1 MKKIYFIDEK
11 NGVNEETTEILMFRN
26 EVYSLEEIQAVFDFN
41 LGLVWDLPHYQIV
54 NEIDEDVARIEEI
67 YLPLSSIQK
76 IYNYLSEEEIRER
89 LEK

>member
-11 NGVNEETTEILMFRN
+11 NGVNEETTEALMFRN
-26 EVYSLEEIQAVFDFN
+26 EVYSLEEIQEVFDFN

>member
-1 MKKIYFIDEK
+1 MKKIYFINEK
-11 NGVNEETTEILMFRN
+11 NGVNEETTEALMFRN
-26 EVYSLEEIQAVFDFN
+26 EVYNLEEIQAVFDFN

-67 YLPLSSIQK
+67 YLPLSSIKK